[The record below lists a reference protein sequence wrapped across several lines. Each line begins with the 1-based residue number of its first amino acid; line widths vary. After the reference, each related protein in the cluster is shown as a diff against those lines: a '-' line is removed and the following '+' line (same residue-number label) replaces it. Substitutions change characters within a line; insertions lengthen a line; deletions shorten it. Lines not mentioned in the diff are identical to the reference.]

1 MIDVF
6 IKNIVRFVFLI
17 LLQVGLINNIELSI
31 FLSPMLIVLFI
42 VLLPIETPKWLLL
55 LSSFLLGLI
64 VDVFM
69 NSLGILAFSAVLVA
83 YLRPF
88 YLIITAPRD
97 GYEKGSAIGVNDYGW
112 SWFLRYAM
120 ALTFVLHFF
129 YFLLV
134 GFGQENFLVVLWQT
148 IISSFVTLLLITV
161 HQLFVLKK

>member
-1 MIDVF
+1 MIDIL
-6 IKNIVRFVFLI
+6 IKNIIRFVFLI

-42 VLLPIETPKWLLL
+42 ILLPVETPKWLLL
-55 LSSFLLGLI
+55 VSSFFLGLI
-64 VDVFM
+64 VDIFM

-88 YLIITAPRD
+88 YLLITAPRD
-97 GYEKGSAIGVNDYGW
+97 GYEKGNVLGVNDYGW
-112 SWFLRYAM
+112 DWFLRYAFV
-120 ALTFVLHFF
+120 LTFIMHFL

-134 GFGQENFLVVLWQT
+134 GFKQENFLVILWQT

-161 HQLFVLKK
+161 HQLFVIKK